1 MSLVGIGNTYLFNTW
16 TDNGKF
22 IILSHCGST
31 GTHDLIIT
39 KSHVDFIY
47 IGRHIAWWQIIIGI
61 TLLIVSIKSQPDVAI
76 ISGVTGFIMLCVAIY
91 QFILRSIIIYTN
103 NGSFVKQWCCDEN
116 DAERLKASIYDEH
129 TSQTQ
134 LCDVYS
140 S

>member
-16 TDNGKF
+16 TDHGKF
-22 IILSHCGST
+22 ITLSHCGAT

-47 IGRHIAWWQIIIGI
+47 IGRHIAWWKIIIGVIFII
-61 TLLIVSIKSQPDVAI
+61 TSVSIQRDDMKI
-76 ISGVTGFIMLCVAIY
+76 ITGLLGFIMLCVAIY
-91 QFILRSIIIYTN
+91 QFILRSITIYTN

-116 DAERLKASIYDEH
+116 DAERLKTSIYDEY

-134 LCDVYS
+134 LCEN
-140 S
+140 